1 MIKFTESDPEDPD
14 ILIKTT
20 VKEMTM
26 RKKNCDR
33 VVFAGGSGYGSRVRK
48 ERSRAD
54 RSG

>member
-26 RKKNCDR
+26 RKKI
-33 VVFAGGSGYGSRVRK
+33 VTGLFLLAAAALGSRVRK